1 MPADSNAALGVVVVK
16 FTGAGRGGGF
26 GAGRMAIG
34 PYGLDL
40 VPGADAMVMRP
51 LVAPAGIVTTRP

>member
-1 MPADSNAALGVVVVK
+1 MPADSNARLGVVVV

-26 GAGRMAIG
+26 GAARMVIG

-40 VPGADAMVMRP
+40 VRGADATKMRP